1 MFTSGTLNLYRFR
14 MHPAQQLCADE
25 AETEAADGPPVSQF
39 QGKMSVAYRC
49 DACAFAHSASLS
61 PNQHR
66 PSGVDPKK
74 QSPGYYPQ
82 QEIKYCA
89 KAGRGHKSYARITI
103 NFVQYHWFLVKLKA
117 NSLCKRSLHKADC
130 LDSILNSLP
139 SFKTQS
145 ISVKRDCYH
154 LIKTRMLIGGRSPW
168 WTYQTV
174 SGQVVSAKESR
185 RRFNQVCT
193 NLSKDSN
200 CR

>member
-25 AETEAADGPPVSQF
+25 AETEAADGPPSAGGNLRKCDSAAHLSVSF
-39 QGKMSVAYRC
+39 RDKCLWCPGVMLVPPLTLHHFLLTSTGLQG
-49 DACAFAHSASLS
+49 LT
-61 PNQHR
+61 
-66 PSGVDPKK
+66 
-74 QSPGYYPQ
+74 
-82 QEIKYCA
+82 
-89 KAGRGHKSYARITI
+89 RITI
-103 NFVQYHWFLVKLKA
+103 NFVQYYWFLVKLKS

-168 WTYQTV
+168 WTYQSV

-193 NLSKDSN
+193 NLSKDRN